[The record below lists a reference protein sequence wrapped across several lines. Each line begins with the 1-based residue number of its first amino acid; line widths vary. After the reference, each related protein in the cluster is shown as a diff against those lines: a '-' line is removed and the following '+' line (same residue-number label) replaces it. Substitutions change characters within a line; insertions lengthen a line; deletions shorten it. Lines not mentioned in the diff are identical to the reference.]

1 VLALVL
7 ALVVTPR
14 PVLAIRLRLVL
25 VAVLVLD
32 LLRAV
37 GDEVSRLAAMEAL
50 RTRSVPVVD
59 G

>member
-1 VLALVL
+1 MLALVL
-7 ALVVTPR
+7 ALVVTSR

-37 GDEVSRLAAMEAL
+37 VTPDFRRE
-50 RTRSVPVVD
+50 T
-59 G
+59 